1 MRDEKII
8 ELIQKSLDGIISKS
22 ENQQLQR
29 ILEKDP
35 EMQSTFRH
43 LQQVSGLLDAVPELD
58 PPPGLSKRI
67 MNSIDLSRYPKG
79 KMIPAAI
86 PSIRGLSTRMSP
98 RMVVAFSVG
107 VLATIIIF
115 LVTQDH
121 RDVMPESSWKDYY
134 GTIGINERL
143 GFETRTKI
151 PVDEEAIQG
160 SISYK
165 QSDTLVGLEIDLQ
178 TNKDFHLRIEY
189 ETHSIQWNGLKPL
202 NTLPFGIES
211 GNNQVNIH
219 HNADLNVLLFF
230 MRIKENHPPIN
241 LSLIRSK
248 KMVWQGKIGDSLS
261 VDQ

>member
-35 EMQSTFRH
+35 EMRGTFKH
-43 LQQVSGLLDAVPELD
+43 LQQVSGLLDEVPELD
-58 PPPGLSKRI
+58 PPSGLSKRI

-79 KMIPAAI
+79 KMKPAAI
-86 PSIRGLSTRMSP
+86 PSIRGLSARMNP
-98 RMVVAFSVG
+98 RMVIAFGVG

-121 RDVMPESSWKDYY
+121 RDVMPESTWKDYY
-134 GTIGINERL
+134 GTIGVNERL

-165 QSDTLVGLEIDLQ
+165 QSDTLIGLEIDLQ
-178 TNKDFHLRIEY
+178 TNRDFNLRIEY
-189 ETHSIQWNGLKPL
+189 ETQC

-211 GNNQVNIH
+211 ENNQVNIH
-219 HNADLNVLLFF
+219 HDANLNVLLFF

-248 KMVWQGKIGDSLS
+248 KMVWQGTIGDNLS
-261 VDQ
+261 VEQ